1 MYIPEG
7 ALIHFGTNAKAGIFG
22 FLRNNGNISMQQN
35 SDIYFMGKI
44 WMNENKAT
52 VTDAGTVK
60 NSIKGGT
67 VHFYGNNSLYGNVGQ
82 QILHPG
88 YIDSTTLGVCFTNIT
103 LDNAAGLIITS
114 DMAVINEF
122 NFRRGHVYLNN
133 YNIVLGDSLN
143 SGKVSGYDP
152 SRYFVTGNN
161 PLGGFVKYSS
171 LPSNMTATFPIGPDN
186 KNYTPLQMLNRGA
199 ADRVYARAFDK
210 VYENA
215 TNGPIVTD
223 STLQVTWNVGKSSS
237 ANSDM
242 VINFQ
247 HDEIV
252 EDPVFK
258 AHRDRSYVS
267 LFAANKWDKPTFRPN
282 PQTPGSI
289 SSSFSI
295 PSAMMNSRT
304 FTLNSTPIFV
314 TKRVTKGKKVMDIVN
329 VFSPNGDNIN
339 DRWIIKGLRDY
350 NNCVVEIYNRYGQ
363 MIFRSIGYNQPW
375 DGTFNG
381 KPMPVATYYYV
392 IDLKDGQK
400 PIGGS
405 VTLLR

>member
-1 MYIPEG
+1 
-7 ALIHFGTNAKAGIFG
+7 
-22 FLRNNGNISMQQN
+22 
-35 SDIYFMGKI
+35 
-44 WMNENKAT
+44 
-52 VTDAGTVK
+52 
-60 NSIKGGT
+60 
-67 VHFYGNNSLYGNVGQ
+67 
-82 QILHPG
+82 
-88 YIDSTTLGVCFTNIT
+88 
-103 LDNAAGLIITS
+103 
-114 DMAVINEF
+114 MAVINEF

-133 YNIVLGDSLN
+133 YNVVLGDSLN

-152 SRYFVTGNN
+152 SKYFVTGNN

-199 ADRVYARAFDK
+199 ADRVYARAFDN

-215 TNGPIVTD
+215 TNGPVVTD
-223 STLQVTWNVGKSSS
+223 STLQVTWNVGKSSPV
-237 ANSDM
+237 NSDI

-247 HDEIV
+247 HDEII

-267 LFAANKWDKPTFRPN
+267 LFGANKWDKPNFRPN
-282 PQTPGSI
+282 PQTPGNL

-304 FTLNSTPIFV
+304 FTLNSAPIFV
-314 TKRVTKGKKVMDIVN
+314 TKRVTKGKKNIDVVN

-339 DRWIIKGLRDY
+339 DKWILKGIKDY
-350 NNCVVEIYNRYGQ
+350 NNCVVEIFNRYGQ
-363 MIFRSIGYNQPW
+363 MIYRSVGYNQPW
-375 DGTFNG
+375 DGTFKG
-381 KPMPVATYYYV
+381 KPMPVATYYYI